1 MLFIISL
8 NRVPEGESDFDD
20 RPVVEELCGR
30 FIVAVDEDGEIGVA
44 DEEDRRQEGVD
55 DDRARRLDHVV
66 VDEAELL
73 GDEDRREEVFRGEA
87 DGGELFELED
97 EGDGED
103 DEEDSKDDRSRGH
116 HLHVASISFATLRV
130 LDSNPVGPQPTS
142 VHFTSKVTKPRL
154 SVVHWA
160 TSPRLLLMC
169 AMKNIMSTNAGIVV
183 NNNKN
188 FQEQNSNFFLQNQRP
203 NFVVFLHE

>member
-1 MLFIISL
+1 M
-8 NRVPEGESDFDD
+8 
-20 RPVVEELCGR
+20 VEEFGGG
-30 FIVAVDEDGEIGVA
+30 VVVSVDVGGEVGVA

-103 DEEDSKDDRSRGH
+103 DEEDSKDDRCRGH
-116 HLHVASISFATLRV
+116 HLHVASNSFATLRILV
-130 LDSNPVGPQPTS
+130 SNPVGPQVFSFHIKSEVLPCTA
-142 VHFTSKVTKPRL
+142 VRYCACAVCYVKLTG
-154 SVVHWA
+154 
-160 TSPRLLLMC
+160 LLIC
-169 AMKNIMSTNAGIVV
+169 TMKNVMSTNTGIVV

-188 FQEQNSNFFLQNQRP
+188 LQDKI
-203 NFVVFLHE
+203 